1 VRVSRAVVLL
11 AVQLLALVSL
21 SVWATRLV
29 LGYLRMD
36 DRYKSIVAQLLAGE
50 TAGLRW
56 RAGGGGG
63 AQQHC
68 SWWVCVYVKFG
79 STYPAQ
85 LLAGETAGPS
95 WEGGGRRGRAVHC
108 STALGGFVCL
118 TGLPALVFKPVTQV
132 KICTQHDSIAR
143 HVTAAHNGQLSDS
156 AF

>member
-63 AQQHC
+63 GPQH
-68 SWWVCVYVKFG
+68 S
-79 STYPAQ
+79 S
-85 LLAGETAGPS
+85 
-95 WEGGGRRGRAVHC
+95 GG
-108 STALGGFVCL
+108 VCL
-118 TGLPALVFKPVTQV
+118 
-132 KICTQHDSIAR
+132 
-143 HVTAAHNGQLSDS
+143 
-156 AF
+156 